1 MTTPTAAPGPG
12 VHTGSFGGYPFPAEV
27 VARIINLLISGAVFA
42 PSLTRQ
48 GTVRS
53 TVAWPTAKPTGW
65 AWLEELQPFPTIDVD
80 DDAYVVAVAKLGG
93 IVDLSNE
100 GFTDASINMS
110 AQLGDLLRDSLSRDL
125 DIGLLT
131 GGGPPAPVGV
141 VGVAP
146 EVEAADLHAAVTTA
160 RGQIGD
166 QGGTANTLAA
176 LPSVLA
182 AADAQRSEGDTG
194 VLVYPNGF
202 AASLGLRAVG
212 VPGITAPL
220 VYDAT
225 RCFFGGPRR
234 RHGGRQPRLALRPGR
249 LLDPRQG
256 PDRRRDPRRAQGHPQ
271 AEGDPGRVGH
281 PHRQGVTAG
290 PPWLAWAPPLDPP
303 TAGGLP
309 SARPRPSPRPAGLT
323 TRTWPPS

>member
-12 VHTGSFGGYPFPAEV
+12 VHTGSFGGYPFPPDV
-27 VARIINLLISGAVFA
+27 VALIINLLISGAVFA

-53 TVAWPTAKPTGW
+53 SIAWPRARPTGW
-65 AWLEELQPFPTIDVD
+65 AWLEELQPFPVIDVD
-80 DDAYVVAVAKLGG
+80 DDAYVVAVAKIGG

-100 GFTDASINMS
+100 GFTDSSINMS

-131 GGGPPAPVGV
+131 GGGPPAPIGV

-146 EVEAADLHAAVTTA
+146 EVQAADLHQAVTIA

-194 VLVYPNGF
+194 ILTYPNGF

-225 RCFFGGPRR
+225 RCFLVVRDDVAVDASRDWHFDRDAYSIR
-234 RHGGRQPRLALRPGR
+234 VKARIAAAI
-249 LLDPRQG
+249 
-256 PDRRRDPRRAQGHPQ
+256 PDVPKAIRKLT
-271 AEGDPGRVGH
+271 V
-281 PHRQGVTAG
+281 
-290 PPWLAWAPPLDPP
+290 AP
-303 TAGGLP
+303 AA
-309 SARPRPSPRPAGLT
+309 SA
-323 TRTWPPS
+323 TRTAKA